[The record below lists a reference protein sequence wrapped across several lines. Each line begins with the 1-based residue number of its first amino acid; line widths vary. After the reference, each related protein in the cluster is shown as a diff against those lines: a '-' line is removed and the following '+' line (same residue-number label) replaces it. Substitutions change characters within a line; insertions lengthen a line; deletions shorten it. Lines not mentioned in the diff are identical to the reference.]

1 MATFNIDINFSPLEK
16 ELRMGADDRKMF
28 EVLME
33 KYDLQ
38 VKLAALHNE
47 AGKFEK
53 EKEEL
58 DKMKESRRKIFKWM
72 QRLVYIKAYFMCRE
86 MELMEPNNMYH
97 DPLRGEKYG
106 NPPMMPEIC
115 GKLHKLWEK
124 K

>member
-28 EVLME
+28 EVLMD

-38 VKLAALHNE
+38 VRLAALHNE

-58 DKMKESRRKIFKWM
+58 DKIKESRRKIFKWM
-72 QRLVYIKAYFMCRE
+72 QRLVYIKAYFMAME
-86 MELMEPNNMYH
+86 MQLMEPS
-97 DPLRGEKYG
+97 
-106 NPPMMPEIC
+106 PMMPEIC
-115 GKLHKLWEK
+115 GKLRKLWEK